1 MSDNA
6 RVQAPLQFWRS
17 GVITACGLGL
27 AAAAHIAGGGNL
39 PPVQVMLL
47 LAVLSLCPVTLL
59 ARRRLRLPAMAGIL
73 GAGQAAL
80 HAAFTALSGPSA
92 HCTGAAVSAHGH
104 HTAAAVPDCAAAVG
118 NTAVGH
124 AASATAEAVA
134 GLPAPV
140 MLMAHL
146 LAIAVTAVLLAR
158 GEAALWQVRAWLAP
172 LAAVVH
178 PVVLPP
184 AVRAAAL
191 RSEAVT
197 PRFTAV
203 RIPPRRGPP
212 ALFGRAVPA
221 FRMPASCLPA

>member
-1 MSDNA
+1 MSDDA
-6 RVQAPLQFWRS
+6 RVQAPLRFWRS
-17 GVITACGLGL
+17 GVITACGLGV
-27 AAAAHIAGGGNL
+27 AAAAHTAGGGNL

-47 LAVLSLCPVTLL
+47 LAVLCLCPVTLL
-59 ARRRLRLPAMAGIL
+59 ARRQLRMPAMAGIL

-92 HCTGAAVSAHGH
+92 HCTDAAVAAHGH
-104 HTAAAVPDCAAAVG
+104 HAAAVPECAAGVGYAAGAV
-118 NTAVGH
+118 TAG
-124 AASATAEAVA
+124 AVA

-146 LAIAVTAVLLAR
+146 LAVAVTAVLLAR

-184 AVRAAAL
+184 AVRVAAL
-191 RSEAVT
+191 RSEAGT
-197 PRFTAV
+197 PRFSAV